1 MDILNGLLDKV
12 KSELVTKKRAIVFWY
27 DSNPKREIEEIK
39 AGLEEEHIK
48 LWELN
53 EINFFRTKYELEIV
67 SPDQSYVVYASFPK
81 PADKDNLLLDM
92 VLYSAEFQADDIA
105 MLIERYGVE
114 DYIMRPIIEA
124 NRVFFNDQ
132 RRAAKLSRLLPE
144 QPNAKEFELGMMAV
158 LVGAQSIHLPDIVQ
172 HVLVK
177 GLDEETNEAYK
188 RMQKFFTVA
197 RFWELSLP
205 YFGLR
210 DMEQTQSLRPL
221 FYALLFSHF
230 ATEAM
235 LALPSLEEKYRSTL
249 PNTCRLFIDDWL
261 RATPDHVEILEGYIC
276 DAQREWNVQQII
288 GQASYEQYERC
299 DTFWAIDVQLIER
312 AAYELVH
319 DMADIRIWS
328 ERIAYRKKKYWG
340 EQVPFSRLY
349 RVLEEAFLLWT
360 LKEQGKRTK
369 ITQNGFEWFTNY
381 VNVSY
386 KIDQTYR
393 RLLTAFIENDTP
405 HERIHSLEIHAIEEM
420 IERLTNWY
428 ENVYLQAMASDT
440 DQIVIQQLASQ
451 WSIPEIV
458 QQRSF
463 YRQYVRPILQN
474 EPTTRVFVIVSD
486 ALRYEAG
493 VELAER
499 LNKRVNGQA
508 LVTGMQASIP
518 SYTQL
523 GMASLLPNNE
533 IGLSENGDVL
543 VDGKNS
549 RGLGNRQKILQAYEP
564 QSVAYSLMDL
574 VNTSVS
580 EGEELLKGKRVC
592 YLYHDCIDATGDNQ
606 KSERRTYQAVSDT
619 LDELDYAVQKVV
631 ARYQAKRIFITS
643 DHGFLFQLRKV
654 EADAKT
660 EAVRGNIVDGN
671 RRFAIG
677 KDLQIPENAARVSL
691 DYIGLYEYEAVI
703 ANGLQRFT
711 GGGGLRFIHGGA
723 LPQEIIIPVIE
734 YREIFGKGRK
744 KDQQRVDVRI
754 AMRDR
759 IITNYRM
766 KVTLFQ
772 EQKAEGEFAPRNLRV
787 AFYQNGERISNEVSL
802 MFDHTGEAA
811 ERHQEVIFTLIERP
825 YHMGEDCELRME
837 DVSAPQTVMYREDV
851 FTIRMYDVLY

>member
-1 MDILNGLLDKV
+1 MDILNSLLDKV

-27 DSNPKREIEEIK
+27 DSNPEREIEEIK
-39 AGLEEEHIK
+39 AGLEAEQIK
-48 LWELN
+48 FWELT
-53 EINFFRTKYELEIV
+53 ETNFFRTKYELEIA
-67 SPDQSYVVYASFPK
+67 SPDQSFVVYAPFKK

-92 VLYSAEFQADDIA
+92 VLYSTEFQADDIA
-105 MLIERYGVE
+105 MLIDRYGVE
-114 DYIMRPIIEA
+114 DYVMRPIIEA
-124 NRVFFNDQ
+124 NRAFFNDQ
-132 RRAAKLSRLLPE
+132 RRTAKLSRLLPE

-158 LVGAQSIHLPDIVQ
+158 LVGAQSIQLPDIVR

-177 GLDEETNEAYK
+177 GLDEGTNEAYK
-188 RMQKFFTVA
+188 RLRKFFAVE
-197 RFWELSLP
+197 RFWELVLP

-210 DMEQTQSLRPL
+210 KMDQTQSLRSF
-221 FYALLFSHF
+221 FYALLFNHF
-230 ATEAM
+230 ATETM

-261 RATPDHVEILEGYIC
+261 RATTDHVRILEEYIC
-276 DAQREWNVQQII
+276 VAQREWNVQQLIA
-288 GQASYEQYERC
+288 QAPYEQYERC

-312 AAYELVH
+312 AAYELIH
-319 DMADIRIWS
+319 DTADIRTWS

-340 EQVPFSRLY
+340 EQTSFSRLY
-349 RVLEEAFLLWT
+349 RVLEEVFTLWT
-360 LKEQGKRTK
+360 LKEQWKRAQ
-369 ITQNGFEWFTNY
+369 IPQNGFEWFTNY
-381 VNVSY
+381 VNEYY
-386 KIDQTYR
+386 KVDQTYR
-393 RLLTAFIENDTP
+393 RLLTIFLEHDTP
-405 HERIHSLEIHAIEEM
+405 HEQIGSLEIHAIEEV

-428 ENVYLQAMASDT
+428 ENIYLQSIASDT
-440 DQIVIQQLASQ
+440 DQIMAQQLASQ
-451 WSIPEIV
+451 WPIPQVV

-463 YRQYVRPILQN
+463 YKQYVRPILQN

-508 LVTGMQASIP
+508 VVTGMQASIP

-523 GMASLLPNNE
+523 GMASLLPNKE

-543 VDGKNS
+543 VDGKSS
-549 RGLGNRQKILQAYEP
+549 RGLDNRQKILQAYEP
-564 QSVAYSLMDL
+564 QSIAYSLMDL
-574 VNTSVS
+574 VNTSVA

-592 YLYHDCIDATGDNQ
+592 YLYHNYIDATGDNQ
-606 KSERRTYQAVSDT
+606 KSERYTYRAVSAT
-619 LDELDYAVQKVV
+619 LDELEHAVQKLV

-643 DHGFLFQLRKV
+643 DHGFLFQLRKI

-660 EAVRGNIVDGN
+660 EAIRGNIVDGN

-677 KDLQIPENAARVSL
+677 KHLQVPENATRVSL
-691 DYIGLYEYEAVI
+691 DYIGLDEHEAVI
-703 ANGLQRFT
+703 ANGLHRFT

-723 LPQEIIIPVIE
+723 LPQETILPVIE

-744 KDQQRVDVRI
+744 KEQQRVDVRI

-766 KVTLFQ
+766 KVTFFQ

-802 MFDHTGEAA
+802 MFDHTGEAV
-811 ERHQEVIFTLIERP
+811 ERHQDVIFTLIERP
-825 YHMGEDCELRME
+825 YRLGEDCELRME
-837 DVSAPQTVMYREDV
+837 DVSTPQTELYREEV